1 MSGVKNNVGRGINIA
16 LVNGKW
22 YFKGADCFH
31 FKIVSEMEGE
41 ILWGGERQAP
51 RRKGSIQLIYTEK
64 TSDTGTDTSLQ
75 SRKTQ
80 CIFASENGL

>member
-1 MSGVKNNVGRGINIA
+1 
-16 LVNGKW
+16 
-22 YFKGADCFH
+22 
-31 FKIVSEMEGE
+31 MEGE

-75 SRKTQ
+75 SRKLSAFLLLKMGCKNSSNMQFCGDCLVDTSQ
-80 CIFASENGL
+80 TPNAQKNGKRH

>member
-1 MSGVKNNVGRGINIA
+1 
-16 LVNGKW
+16 
-22 YFKGADCFH
+22 
-31 FKIVSEMEGE
+31 MEGE

-51 RRKGSIQLIYTEK
+51 RRKESIQLIYTEK